1 MKLLIN
7 QNPAIEDLEILINCT
22 VIDDRVRSLMEY
34 ISQYS
39 NSLLGMVDDMIMQ
52 IPLDTIFYIES
63 VDRKTFF
70 YDKQRVFR
78 CGDSLVMLEPRL
90 NNSFFTRISKN
101 CMVNV
106 SQISSTYPCPNHK
119 MGIVLK
125 NGERLIVGR
134 TYVEKLRFMMKRF
147 HMEKAAR
154 DSSLQVHSPDDI
166 YCSLLNNNRILRFNK
181 PPQRII
187 AITYYSAELLC
198 ALGLEDRIIGIVATK
213 NEIGHLL
220 PTYRERL
227 MHIPLIQRANYQA
240 PIGPELVELKPD
252 FIFANYYYQSYLER
266 MEENISEIALY
277 ISEGSIPGKASI
289 ESVYKDIF
297 NLGKLFGVEDRALVL
312 TEQLQNRIAKLPMN
326 PFNKTLPTVFVYDSQ
341 KNKPITSGS
350 ETLENS
356 LITLSGGKNIFSDHR
371 SAYHSVSW
379 SDVAERNPTFII
391 VHDYGDYISVK
402 EKIAWLKTRPE
413 LTECV
418 AVKENHF
425 IAMSLSEVF
434 PGVQNALA
442 VENLFSTFHP
452 ELL

>member
-7 QNPAIEDLEILINCT
+7 QNPAIEDLELIINCT
-22 VIDDRVRSLMEY
+22 VLDDRVRSLMEY

-106 SQISSTYPCPNHK
+106 SQISSTYPCLNHK

-379 SDVAERNPTFII
+379 SEVAERNPTFII